1 MKILKKFFVVIWI
14 CSFYGCSESQSDDNV
29 EILQGTFI
37 EVSPV
42 NARINLK
49 FSSNTQLVQSI
60 ENTDTNLTFTIRF
73 LDNNQ
78 LELSCNQ
85 CDEQEPNIVFYNI
98 INDDVFEIG
107 GIFPAESTD
116 IIRFQRII

>member
-1 MKILKKFFVVIWI
+1 MNILKSFLVVIWI
-14 CSFYGCSESQSDDNV
+14 CSFYGCSESQSGDNV
-29 EILQGTFI
+29 EISQGTFI
-37 EVSPV
+37 EISPV
-42 NARINLK
+42 NARITLE

-60 ENTDTNLTFTIRF
+60 ENTGLNLTFTIRL

-98 INDDVFEIG
+98 INDDVLEIG
-107 GIFPAESTD
+107 GVFPAESTD
-116 IIRFQRII
+116 IIRFHRII